1 MSERLAILAE
11 GLFDQSDAKT
21 GHGVLRFGDRDVV
34 CVVDS
39 TQVGKT
45 SASVVPFSR
54 RDVPIVADVNAA
66 QALGATTV
74 LIGIAPGGGKLTPAW
89 RETLL
94 LAMSLGLNVEAGLHT
109 LLSDD
114 AELVAAAAQYGVE
127 VRDLRTSPV
136 GLSVPRLDLSR
147 PAGIR
152 VVHTVGT
159 DCAIGKM
166 TTGLELADAAKARGR
181 QSVFVA
187 TGQTGIA
194 ITGWGIAV
202 DHVIADYIAG
212 AAERLIDEGATRGDL
227 LFLEGQ
233 GSLIHPGYS
242 GVTQGLLHGAQPDV
256 LVLQHLAGQT
266 VNDDYRSR
274 PIPPLPAVVRL
285 YEQSSAAVR
294 PAPVAAVALNTKL
307 LDDAGAQRAIEE
319 TEALT
324 GLVTDDVVRN
334 GPDRLLD
341 AVLAAVD
348 ALG

>member
-11 GLFDQSDAKT
+11 GLFDQPDAKT
-21 GHGVLRFGDRDVV
+21 GHGLLRFGDRDVV

-39 TQVGKT
+39 TQAGKT

-54 RDVPIVADVNAA
+54 RDVPIVKDVDAA

-74 LIGIAPGGGKLTPAW
+74 LIGIAPTGGKLMPAW
-89 RETLL
+89 RTTLL
-94 LAMSLGLNVEAGLHT
+94 RAMTLGMNIEAGLHS
-109 LLSDD
+109 LLTDD
-114 AELVAAAAQYGVE
+114 SELVAAAAEYGVDL
-127 VRDLRTSPV
+127 RDLRSSPH
-136 GLSVPRLDLSR
+136 GLSVPRSDLSR
-147 PAGIR
+147 PTGIR

-166 TTGLELADAAKARGR
+166 TTGLELCDAAKARGR
-181 QSVFVA
+181 NSVFVS

-202 DHVIADYIAG
+202 DHVIADYVAG

-227 LFLEGQ
+227 LFVEGQ
-233 GSLIHPGYS
+233 GSLLHPGYS

-266 VNDDYRSR
+266 VNNDYQTR
-274 PIPPLPAVVRL
+274 PIPPLPEVIAL
-285 YEQSSAAVR
+285 YELSAAAVR
-294 PAPVAAVALNTKL
+294 PARVACLALNTRL
-307 LDDAGAQRAIEE
+307 LDATGAQRAIEE

-324 GLVTDDVVRN
+324 GLVADDVVRN

-348 ALG
+348 ALA

>member
-74 LIGIAPGGGKLTPAW
+74 LIGIAPGGG
-89 RETLL
+89 TLL

-187 TGQTGIA
+187 TGQTGVA

-274 PIPPLPAVVRL
+274 PIPPLPDVVRL

-294 PAPVAAVALNTKL
+294 PARVAAIALNTKL